1 MSYTIGQ
8 VIDRLGEFEQQRG
21 RMFAAVSTLRGA
33 LASMRA
39 ARFENATDDTLIK
52 LYLDNRDN
60 ELAAIKKET
69 EALEKIVKDEQAAV
83 EQELARRLRER
94 GARNTKTDNG
104 VAFFQETTS
113 VRTENKDEFTRW
125 VIGGER
131 WDMVDWRPAKA
142 AIEDMMATQ
151 ESAQLA
157 PEPPPGVKIES
168 IVKVH
173 VRKS

>member
-1 MSYTIGQ
+1 MMAQMIGWS
-8 VIDRLGEFEQQRG
+8 E
-21 RMFAAVSTLRGA
+21 
-33 LASMRA
+33 LAS
-39 ARFENATDDTLIK
+39 
-52 LYLDNRDN
+52 
-60 ELAAIKKET
+60 IKKET

-94 GARNTKTDNG
+94 GAQNTKTDSG

-113 VRTENKDEFTRW
+113 VKTENKEEFTRW

-131 WDMVDWRPAKA
+131 WEMVDWRPSKS
-142 AIEDMMATQ
+142 AIEEMLGQQ
-151 ESAQLA
+151 EQAHEP
-157 PEPPPGVKIES
+157 PEPPPGVKVES